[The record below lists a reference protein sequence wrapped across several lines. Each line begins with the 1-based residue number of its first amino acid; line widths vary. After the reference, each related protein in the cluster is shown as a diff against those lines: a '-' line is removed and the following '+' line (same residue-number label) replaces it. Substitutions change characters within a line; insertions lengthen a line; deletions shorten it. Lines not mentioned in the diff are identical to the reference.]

1 MNSSSR
7 VLLCN
12 VDGAQVLRMLT
23 RLVNYLTGT
32 GTKLEHKDVW
42 EKWKQ
47 NRNPPQGCSCC
58 KELATSQK
66 MKFTNAQ
73 MIEEK
78 ILDLM
83 VVVSSCC
90 EMVVV
95 HPSDTL

>member
-23 RLVNYLTGT
+23 RLVNYLIFAYGT
-32 GTKLEHKDVW
+32 EWNWNQTKTQFHHKAAVVANNW
-42 EKWKQ
+42 LH
-47 NRNPPQGCSCC
+47 C
-58 KELATSQK
+58 KK

-73 MIEEK
+73 MIEENK
-78 ILDLM
+78 TRLM